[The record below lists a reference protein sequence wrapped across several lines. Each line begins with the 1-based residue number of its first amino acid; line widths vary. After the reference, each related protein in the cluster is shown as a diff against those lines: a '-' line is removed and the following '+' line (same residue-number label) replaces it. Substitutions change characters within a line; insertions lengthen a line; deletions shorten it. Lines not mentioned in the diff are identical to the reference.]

1 MVPTTFVSAHLIST
15 LRFILRPLD
24 LHRPGSFERSL
35 GQIDRWIGEAKGKR
49 TRRRRGGGD
58 GKELMAMA
66 KRTNEFAS

>member
-49 TRRRRGGGD
+49 MRRRGGEEVG
-58 GKELMAMA
+58 
-66 KRTNEFAS
+66 RN